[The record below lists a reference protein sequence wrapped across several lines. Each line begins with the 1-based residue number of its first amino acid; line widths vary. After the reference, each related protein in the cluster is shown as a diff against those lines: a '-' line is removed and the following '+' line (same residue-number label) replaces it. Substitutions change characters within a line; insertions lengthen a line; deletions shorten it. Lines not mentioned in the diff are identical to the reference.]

1 MKKSTDSSLLTKLYF
16 HLLPY
21 QVLLLVINAVTG
33 IVDSLFASNC
43 IGKVAMSAICLYSP
57 LNHFLFAVSIIL
69 VSGSQLLV
77 GEAMGRN
84 DTEAIHSFF
93 STDIIVAFIVSMVT
107 SFSLAFVAMSDLT
120 RFLIADAVD
129 RQAMNMYMIGQ
140 ACGIPALVLGQQLFA
155 FLSLENQTK
164 RTMAASI
171 ACIVINTIMDGVFVF
186 YMKLGTLGLGLGTAC
201 GMWSFLLIMAVYYFA
216 GRSQMKFSLRKYSPS
231 GTFGILKRGYPGAL
245 SRFVELFRCIIV
257 NALIM
262 EYVGSVGLSA
272 FAAINSVMA
281 VFWPLPFGM
290 LAVTRMMLG
299 VSIGEEDRK
308 SLVEVNR
315 IVLVKCFLMQCA
327 VSLFIVLL
335 SGPIT
340 QMFYRD
346 ITDPVY
352 NITAMG
358 FRMMP
363 LCMPLAVISLHFA
376 CYGQAMQ
383 DKFLSNILPIVDGA
397 VGVVTCSLVFIP
409 SIKMN
414 GLYLAN
420 ILNGFICGA
429 VVLGYVIYSIKRIPR
444 SIEDVL
450 LIPDNFGVSEDERI
464 DISVKEMSEVTEV
477 SEKVVDFCRSK
488 NIDKK
493 RSVFT
498 GLALEEM
505 AGNVI
510 EHGFGSDRK
519 NHSIDI
525 RIIHKDDDIIMRI
538 KDNCRSFNPLERIR
552 IHEKNEDFRTFGIKI
567 VGNTARE
574 VQYQNLLGLNVL
586 TIRN

>member
-1 MKKSTDSSLLTKLYF
+1 MNKSTDGALLTKLYF

-21 QVLLLVINAVTG
+21 QVLLLVINAITG

-57 LNHFLFAVSIIL
+57 LNHFLFALSIIL

-77 GEAMGRN
+77 GEAMGKN
-84 DTEAIHSFF
+84 DTESVHSFF
-93 STDIIVAFIVSMVT
+93 STDIIVSFAVSMVT
-107 SFSLAFVAMSDLT
+107 SLALIFAATSDMT
-120 RFLIADAVD
+120 RFLIADPVD
-129 RQAMNMYMIGQ
+129 RHAMNMYMIGQ

-164 RTMAASI
+164 RTMTASL
-171 ACIVINTIMDGVFVF
+171 ACIVINTVMDGILVVF
-186 YMKLGTLGLGLGTAC
+186 MQLGTLGLGLGTAC
-201 GMWSFLLIMAVYYFA
+201 GMWTFLLIMAAYYFA
-216 GRSQMKFSLRKYSPS
+216 GRSQMKFSLSKYSAS
-231 GTFGILKRGYPGAL
+231 GTLSILKRGYPGAL

-315 IVLVKCFLMQCA
+315 IVLVKCVLLQCA
-327 VSLFIVLL
+327 VALFIILM
-335 SGPIT
+335 SGPLT
-340 QMFYRD
+340 MMFYRD
-346 ITDPVY
+346 AMDPVFGM
-352 NITAMG
+352 TAMG

-363 LCMPLAVISLHFA
+363 LCMPLAVVSLHFA

-383 DKFLSNILPIVDGA
+383 EKFLSNVLPVVDGV
-397 VGVVTCSLVFIP
+397 VGVVACSFIFIP
-409 SIKMN
+409 IIKMN
-414 GLYLAN
+414 GLYLSN
-420 ILNGFICGA
+420 ILNGVICCL
-429 VVLGYVIYSIKRIPR
+429 VVLIYVIVKTGHFPR
-444 SIEDVL
+444 LLDDAL
-450 LIPDNFGVSEDERI
+450 LIPDSFGVSKDERM
-464 DISVKEMSEVTEV
+464 DISVKEMPLVTEV
-477 SEKVVDFCRSK
+477 SAKVVEFCKNR
-488 NIDKK
+488 NIDK
-493 RSVFT
+493 RRAVFA

-505 AGNVI
+505 AGNII
-510 EHGFGSDRK
+510 EHGFGNDK
-519 NHSIDI
+519 DHSIDI
-525 RIIHKDDDIIMRI
+525 RVIHKDGDIIMRI
-538 KDNCRSFNPLERIR
+538 KDDCRSFNPLERIS
-552 IHEKNEDFRTFGIKI
+552 IHEKNEDFKTFGIKI
-567 VGNTARE
+567 VGNTARK

-586 TIRN
+586 TIMN